1 MKTYWVCSGD
11 TVSKK
16 RLHYSYSPLVSS
28 KYISVGHFLEKPP
41 SSYSRAIFFCEDDD
55 TAYQSLSLR
64 IAWGFGLLGSLG
76 NIGAIGRCD
85 DDVILK
91 LFLLITRR
99 QKEILFSK
107 QKNLQNLSP
116 SPSARRLCVTKYDR
130 SLVQGLRSAAF
141 HGCWSTMSM

>member
-1 MKTYWVCSGD
+1 
-11 TVSKK
+11 
-16 RLHYSYSPLVSS
+16 LVSS

-107 QKNLQNLSP
+107 QK
-116 SPSARRLCVTKYDR
+116 TYKI
-130 SLVQGLRSAAF
+130 SLLPIATALV
-141 HGCWSTMSM
+141 CYEI